1 MDNIDMLVS
10 IIVPVYKVEKYLNRC
25 INSIINQSYRNLE
38 IILVDDGSPD
48 NCGKVCDEYAEQ
60 DKRIKVI
67 HKCNGGLSSARNAGL
82 DIANGDYIY
91 FVDSDDYI
99 DAKLV
104 EDNLNLAIEHNA
116 DMVCFNYF
124 EVRNNYNINELRPC
138 VSDFETN
145 KIIDLFYSRDIN
157 PSVWSK
163 FYKKY
168 IWDNLRFPE
177 GMNFEDFFVL
187 PFIIEKCNNIVC
199 NDNAYYYYYISNV
212 NSITNTT
219 GKMKALYLDS
229 IGYMNFIIVA
239 ERNKWEDRLKIVVE
253 YLCVNVSKLF
263 YFKFNRNSLN
273 NEELIK
279 FKKMIKIVNK
289 YKKKLT
295 LRRRISLMGINGC
308 RLIKWIECLEYRIKY
323 KNI

>member
-1 MDNIDMLVS
+1 MDNIDVLVS
-10 IIVPVYKVEKYLNRC
+10 IIVPVYKVEKYLHIC
-25 INSIINQSYRNLE
+25 IDSIINQSYTKLE

-48 NCGKVCDEYAEQ
+48 NCGKVCDEYAKQ

-99 DAKLV
+99 DTKLV

-124 EVRNNYNINELRPC
+124 EVKNNCNINELRPC
-138 VSDFETN
+138 VSDFDTSR
-145 KIIDLFYSRDIN
+145 IIDLFYSRGIN

-168 IWDNLRFPE
+168 IWENLRFPE

-199 NDNAYYYYYISNV
+199 NDNAYYYYNISNGD
-212 NSITNTT
+212 SITSTT
-219 GKMKALYLDS
+219 GRIKALYLDS
-229 IGYMNFIIVA
+229 ICYMNFIKVA